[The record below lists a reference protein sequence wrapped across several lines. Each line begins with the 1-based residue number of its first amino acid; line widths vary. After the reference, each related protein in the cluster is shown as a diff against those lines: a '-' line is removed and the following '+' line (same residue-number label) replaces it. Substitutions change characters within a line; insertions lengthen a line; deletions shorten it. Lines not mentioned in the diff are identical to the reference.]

1 MNRIEISSGL
11 MGFFK
16 IEAIS
21 PDGTKR
27 LLADWFPNL
36 ITDPGLNSL
45 GTNTDFLSNC
55 LVGSGNTTPT
65 VADTSLVAQV
75 ATTSNIQSST
85 SNAQSSSPYYGSIT
99 KTYRFVAGTAT
110 GNLAEVGI
118 GGSIL
123 FSRALIL
130 DGGGS
135 PTTITVL
142 SNEVLDV
149 TYQLR
154 LYPNTSDVTGSITI
168 SAVSYAFTKRAASV
182 TDSGPWGLGALTGGG
197 QQVVAYSGAIG
208 AITTT
213 PSGSGFGIGVT
224 NAAYGNNNLYRD
236 FTAFFDLNDANLGG
250 IESVVAVFGPSIGR
264 FGSIQMQFT
273 PSLPKDN
280 TKTLTLGFRHS
291 WSRKTLP

>member
-1 MNRIEISSGL
+1 MKNIELHTGL
-11 MGFFK
+11 AGFFK
-16 IEAIS
+16 IEAIA
-21 PDGTKR
+21 PDGTRR

-36 ITDPGLNSL
+36 ITDVGLNSL
-45 GTNTDFLSNC
+45 GTNADYLNNC
-55 LVGSGNTTPT
+55 LVGSGNTAPN

-75 ATTSNIQSST
+75 ATTSNVQST
-85 SNAQSSSPYYGSIT
+85 VSNAQSSPPYYGSVT

-118 GGSIL
+118 GGAVL

-154 LYPNTSDVTGSITI
+154 VYPATVDVTGSITI

-182 TDSGPWGLGALTGGG
+182 TDAGTWGLGALTGGG

-213 PSGSGFGIGVT
+213 PSGTAVGIGVT
-224 NAAYGNNNLYRD
+224 NSAYGNNNLYRD
-236 FTAFFDLNDANLGG
+236 FTAFFDLNDANFGG
-250 IESVVAVFGPSIGR
+250 IESVVANFGPSTGR

-273 PSLPKDN
+273 PSIPKDN